1 MGCERGIQL
10 RRQWRRVNMSPRCP
24 GPYVALG
31 KSRLANTEIAP
42 DYDFSGVC
50 REMGISATY
59 SLRHLSADEE
69 FIARAV

>member
-1 MGCERGIQL
+1 
-10 RRQWRRVNMSPRCP
+10 MSPRCP